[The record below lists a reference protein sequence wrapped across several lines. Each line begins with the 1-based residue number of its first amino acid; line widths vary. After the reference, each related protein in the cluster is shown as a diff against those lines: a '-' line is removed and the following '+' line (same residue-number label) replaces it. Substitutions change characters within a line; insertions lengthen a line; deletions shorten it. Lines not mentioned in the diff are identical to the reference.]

1 VGLYIKPSKLEEQ
14 LVSYWIDILGMRD
27 KKDTYFVDLSI
38 GEQCL
43 VMTAR
48 AMVKNP
54 KLLIL
59 DEPTAGLDQQSNELF
74 MKLVNT
80 IAKQHHTAIIYVS
93 HKREV
98 KLTADFVMELIPK
111 SDGSTYQQ
119 L

>member
-1 VGLYIKPSKLEEQ
+1 
-14 LVSYWIDILGMRD
+14 
-27 KKDTYFVDLSI
+27 
-38 GEQCL
+38 
-43 VMTAR
+43 MTAR

-111 SDGSTYQQ
+111 SDGSTYQ
-119 L
+119 LL